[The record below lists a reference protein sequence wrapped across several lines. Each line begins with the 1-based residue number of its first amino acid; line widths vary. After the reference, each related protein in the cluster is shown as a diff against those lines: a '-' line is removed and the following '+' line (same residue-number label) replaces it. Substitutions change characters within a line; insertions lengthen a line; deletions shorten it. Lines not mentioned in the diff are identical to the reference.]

1 MRGRG
6 LTVNSG
12 PGFYNRNYS
21 PIDGD
26 HGSYSSSS
34 SSDGY
39 HGRRHGYG
47 HRHMK
52 RRLDNRAYDISD
64 LYYH

>member
-21 PIDGD
+21 PIDGC
-26 HGSYSSSS
+26 HGGSCS
-34 SSDGY
+34 SSDEY

-47 HRHMK
+47 HRHMH
-52 RRLDNRAYDISD
+52 RRLDERAYDVSD
-64 LYYH
+64 YYH